1 MSISRITDG
10 NFSVC
15 SKDQEKKKKHKKSR
29 SAEFLKDINQLH
41 SDEIGKYVLCISDNF
56 GCKFVTSNW
65 MNEV

>member
-1 MSISRITDG
+1 MAIFQSAVKI
-10 NFSVC
+10 
-15 SKDQEKKKKHKKSR
+15 KKKKKKHKKSR